1 VTVGCGAAAA
11 RVRTRAL
18 VAAAMLAAA
27 GAASA
32 QAGAAPAPRGATSPQ
47 AGAAST
53 SADTDRFATCAP
65 CHGAGGVSTTADTPS
80 LAGQHS
86 FYAIT
91 QLFLFR
97 AGRRANP
104 LMTAMA
110 KGMSDADLRAYS
122 DLIATLPAAPP
133 AAAGPADPARMA
145 RGAALAQRHR
155 CNSCHGDDYA
165 GEKQV
170 PRLAGQR
177 EDYLA
182 KTLAEFKAGTRV
194 GYTSAMNE
202 TLAGVDAQELPDLAH
217 YLAHVGARR

>member
-1 VTVGCGAAAA
+1 VSRALAAATA
-11 RVRTRAL
+11 RAATRVL
-18 VAAAMLAAA
+18 VGAAMLAVT
-27 GAASA
+27 GAATA
-32 QAGAAPAPRGATSPQ
+32 QAGAPAPPGTE
-47 AGAAST
+47 
-53 SADTDRFATCAP
+53 RFATCAP
-65 CHGAGGVSTTADTPS
+65 CHGAGGVSQMVETPS

-104 LMTAMA
+104 AMSAMA
-110 KGMSDADLRAYS
+110 KEMSDADLRAYS
-122 DLIATLPAAPP
+122 DLIATLPAAAP
-133 AAAGPADPARMA
+133 AAAAPADPARLA

-182 KTLAEFKAGTRV
+182 KTLAEFKTGTRV

-202 TLAGVDAQELPDLAH
+202 TLAAVDAQDLPDLAH
-217 YLAHVGARR
+217 YLAHVGAKR

>member
-1 VTVGCGAAAA
+1 MRDARTTVAA
-11 RVRTRAL
+11 RVARSAVVGVAL
-18 VAAAMLAAA
+18 LAAL
-27 GAASA
+27 GAACA
-32 QAGAAPAPRGATSPQ
+32 QTAEE
-47 AGAAST
+47 
-53 SADTDRFATCAP
+53 RFRTCAP
-65 CHGAGGVSTTADTPS
+65 CHGAGGISTTAETPS

-97 AGRRANP
+97 AGRRSNAP
-104 LMTAMA
+104 MAAMA
-110 KGMSDADLRAYS
+110 RAMTDNDLRAYS

-133 AAAGPADPARMA
+133 AAPGVVDPTRMA
-145 RGAALAQRHR
+145 RGAALVVKHR
-155 CNSCHGDDYA
+155 CAACHGDDYA

-182 KTLAEFKAGTRV
+182 KTLAEFKSGQRV

-202 TLAGVDAQELPDLAH
+202 TLAAVEAEELPDLAH
-217 YLAHVGARR
+217 YLANVGVKR

>member
-1 VTVGCGAAAA
+1 VTAGCVVAAA
-11 RVRTRAL
+11 RAGARPL

-32 QAGAAPAPRGATSPQ
+32 QAGAASAPVGATSAP
-47 AGAAST
+47 AGA
-53 SADTDRFATCAP
+53 DRFATCAP
-65 CHGAGGVSTTADTPS
+65 CHGAAGVSTTAETPS

-97 AGRRANP
+97 ASRRANP
-104 LMTAMA
+104 VMTAMA

-133 AAAGPADPARMA
+133 AAAAPADPARMA

-182 KTLAEFKAGTRV
+182 KTLAEFKAATRI

-217 YLAHVGARR
+217 YLAHVGTKR

>member
-1 VTVGCGAAAA
+1 MSPGCVATAARAALRALAGTALLAAAGGAAAQ
-11 RVRTRAL
+11 
-18 VAAAMLAAA
+18 A

-32 QAGAAPAPRGATSPQ
+32 PGAE
-47 AGAAST
+47 
-53 SADTDRFATCAP
+53 RFAICAT
-65 CHGAGGVSTTADTPS
+65 CHGAGGVSTTAETPS

-104 LMTAMA
+104 AMSAMA

-133 AAAGPADPARMA
+133 VAAAPADPARMA

-155 CNSCHGDDYA
+155 CNTCHGDDYA

-182 KTLAEFKAGTRV
+182 KTLAEFKAGTRI

-202 TLAGVDAQELPDLAH
+202 TLAAVDAQELPDLAH
-217 YLAHVGARR
+217 YLAHVGSKR

>member
-1 VTVGCGAAAA
+1 MMFPRAATAARAPARAVVAAA
-11 RVRTRAL
+11 AL
-18 VAAAMLAAA
+18 VAAGSVA
-27 GAASA
+27 A
-32 QAGAAPAPRGATSPQ
+32 QASSPPPAQ
-47 AGAAST
+47 
-53 SADTDRFATCAP
+53 FATCAP
-65 CHGAGGVSTTADTPS
+65 CHGAGGVSTMTETPS

-104 LMTAMA
+104 AMTAMA
-110 KGMSDADLRAYS
+110 KEMSDAELRAYS
-122 DLIATLPAAPP
+122 DLIATLPAAAP
-133 AAAGPADPARMA
+133 AASSPADPARMA

-202 TLAGVDAQELPDLAH
+202 TLAGVAAAELPDLAY
-217 YLAHVGARR
+217 YLANAGAKR

>member
-1 VTVGCGAAAA
+1 VKRAGAGARALGAAALLVAAGAAAA
-11 RVRTRAL
+11 QAS
-18 VAAAMLAAA
+18 A
-27 GAASA
+27 AASA
-32 QAGAAPAPRGATSPQ
+32 AA
-47 AGAAST
+47 
-53 SADTDRFATCAP
+53 DRFATCAP
-65 CHGAGGVSTTADTPS
+65 CHGVGGVSTTAETPS

-110 KGMSDADLRAYS
+110 KDMTDADLRAYS
-122 DLIATLPAAPP
+122 DLIATLPAAAP
-133 AAAGPADPARMA
+133 AAATAADPTRMA

-155 CNSCHGDDYA
+155 CASCHGDDYA

-182 KTLAEFKAGTRV
+182 KTLAEFKSGTRV

-202 TLAGVDAQELPDLAH
+202 TLAGVEASELADLAH
-217 YLAHVGARR
+217 YLAHVP

>member
-1 VTVGCGAAAA
+1 VKPGLVATAA
-11 RVRTRAL
+11 RLATRVL
-18 VAAAMLAAA
+18 FAATMLAAA
-27 GAASA
+27 GAAAARASA
-32 QAGAAPAPRGATSPQ
+32 ASAPASAASAPAGAE
-47 AGAAST
+47 
-53 SADTDRFATCAP
+53 RFATCAP
-65 CHGAGGVSTTADTPS
+65 CHGAGGVSTTAETPS

-104 LMTAMA
+104 AMTAMA

-133 AAAGPADPARMA
+133 AAPAPADATRMA

-155 CNSCHGDDYA
+155 CASCHGDDYA
-165 GEKQV
+165 GDKQV
-170 PRLAGQR
+170 PRIAGQR

-194 GYTSAMNE
+194 GYTAAMNE
-202 TLAGVDAQELPDLAH
+202 TLAGVEAQELSDLAH
-217 YLAHVGARR
+217 YLAHAGATR

>member
-1 VTVGCGAAAA
+1 MSFCRAATAARAQARAVVGAAGL
-11 RVRTRAL
+11 L
-18 VAAAMLAAA
+18 VA
-27 GAASA
+27 GAATA
-32 QAGAAPAPRGATSPQ
+32 QAAAPAAQFT
-47 AGAAST
+47 
-53 SADTDRFATCAP
+53 TCAP
-65 CHGAGGVSTTADTPS
+65 CHGAGGISTMAETPS

-104 LMTAMA
+104 AMSAMA
-110 KGMSDADLRAYS
+110 KEMTDADLRAYS
-122 DLIATLPAAPP
+122 DLIATLPAAAP
-133 AAAGPADPARMA
+133 AASAPADPARMT

-165 GEKQV
+165 GEQQV
-170 PRLAGQR
+170 PRVAGQR

-202 TLAGVDAQELPDLAH
+202 TLAGVASEELPDLAH
-217 YLAHVGARR
+217 YLAHVGARP

>member
-1 VTVGCGAAAA
+1 VKRGLVAAAA
-11 RVRTRAL
+11 RAATHSL
-18 VAAAMLAAA
+18 VVAAMLAAA
-27 GAASA
+27 GAAFA
-32 QAGAAPAPRGATSPQ
+32 QAGAGAAQASAASAPAG
-47 AGAAST
+47 
-53 SADTDRFATCAP
+53 TDRFTTCAP
-65 CHGAGGVSTTADTPS
+65 CHGAGGVSTMTETPS

-104 LMTAMA
+104 VMTAMA
-110 KGMSDADLRAYS
+110 KGMSDADLRAYA
-122 DLIATLPAAPP
+122 DLIASLPAAPP
-133 AAAGPADPARMA
+133 AAPAPADAARMA
-145 RGAALAQRHR
+145 RGAGLAQRHR
-155 CNSCHGDDYA
+155 CASCHGDDYA

-202 TLAGVDAQELPDLAH
+202 TLAGVDANELPDLAH
-217 YLAHVGARR
+217 YLANVGAKR